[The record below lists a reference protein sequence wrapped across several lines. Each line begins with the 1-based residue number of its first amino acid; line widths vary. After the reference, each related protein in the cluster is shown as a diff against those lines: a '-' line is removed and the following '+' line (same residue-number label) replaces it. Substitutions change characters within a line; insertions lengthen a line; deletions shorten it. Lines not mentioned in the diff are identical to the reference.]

1 MIIIKGSEIMK
12 LEIGN
17 FYVKDV
23 LFGKETSYK
32 DGVITINKDDA
43 IAFIKEDEHIT
54 EVDIEIAKPG
64 ENVRIVPVKEAVEPR
79 VRPDGR
85 STFPGVTGE
94 LEACGSGRIHALK
107 GVSVLGVGMHYGSFG
122 DGLIDMGGEGAK
134 YTLFSQLINICIV
147 ADTDEEFE
155 RFEQQ
160 KKNRAIRWATHRF
173 AEYLGNIVKEMNPET
188 IDVFELDPILKRE
201 ENVSKLPSVVLVM
214 QPQSQM
220 EELGYNDLVYGWDM
234 NKYLPTFMHPNEVLD
249 GALISG
255 SFMPASSKW
264 STYDFQNFPTIK
276 ELYKEHGKSINF
288 LGVIM
293 SNLNVSLEQK
303 KRSSIF
309 VAQMAKSL
317 GADGAIVTEEGY
329 GNPDADYIMC
339 IRALEDVGVKTV
351 GISNECTGRDG
362 ASQPLVTLDEKADAL
377 VSTGNVSELIELPKA
392 DRVIGELEALARDG
406 LSGGWSYDEI
416 LGPSVRE
423 DGSII
428 MENNAMFCGDGISG
442 WSIKTMKEF

>member
-1 MIIIKGSEIMK
+1 MK

-17 FYVKDV
+17 FQVKDV
-23 LFGKETSYK
+23 VFGEKTMFNNGILS
-32 DGVITINKDDA
+32 INREEA
-43 IAFIKEDEHIT
+43 MAFIREDEHI
-54 EVDIEIAKPG
+54 VDLDLVIAKPG
-64 ENVRIVPVKEAVEPR
+64 ENTRIVPVKEAAEPR
-79 VRPDGR
+79 IRPDGR
-85 STFPGVTGE
+85 PVFPGVTGDI
-94 LEACGSGRIHALK
+94 EAAGSGRLHALK
-107 GVSVLGVGMHYGSFG
+107 GCSVLGVGKHYGSFG
-122 DGLIDMGGEGAK
+122 DGLIDMGGKGAK

-147 ADTDEEFE
+147 ADTDEESE

-160 KKNRAIRWATHRF
+160 KKNTAIRMATHRL
-173 AEYLGNIVKEMNPET
+173 AEYLGNTVKTLEPEEIET
-188 IDVFELDPILKRE
+188 FELDPVTKRLE
-201 ENVSKLPSVVLVM
+201 EINKLPSVVLVM

-234 NKYLPTFMHPNEVLD
+234 NKYVPTFMHPNEVLD

-264 STYDFQNFPTIK
+264 STYEFQNFPTIK
-276 ELYKEHGKSINF
+276 KLYEEHGKSINF
-288 LGVIM
+288 LGIIM

-303 KRSSIF
+303 KRSAVF

-339 IRALEDVGVKTV
+339 ITALEDVGVKTV

-362 ASQPLVTLDEKADAL
+362 ASQPLVTLDEKANAL
-377 VSTGNVSELIELPKA
+377 VSTGNVSQLIELPSA
-392 DRVIGELEALARDG
+392 DKVIGELQALARDG
-406 LSGGWSYDEI
+406 LSGGWAYDEI
-416 LGPSVRE
+416 LGSSVRE

>member
-1 MIIIKGSEIMK
+1 MK
-12 LEIGN
+12 LEMGN

-23 LFGKETSYK
+23 LFGEKTFYK
-32 DGVITINKDDA
+32 NGILSINKEEA
-43 IAFIKEDEHIT
+43 MTFIREDEHIINL
-54 EVDIEIAKPG
+54 DLEITKPG
-64 ENVRIVPVKEAVEPR
+64 ENTRIVPVKEAVEPR
-79 VRPDGR
+79 IRPDGR
-85 STFPGVTGE
+85 AVFPGVTGD
-94 LEACGSGRIHALK
+94 LEMAGEGRLHALK

-134 YTLFSQLINICIV
+134 YTLFSKLINICIV
-147 ADTDEEFE
+147 ADTDEEEE

-160 KKNRAIRWATHRF
+160 KKNTAIRMAAHKF
-173 AEYLGNIVKEMNPET
+173 AEYLGNTVKDLDPEELE
-188 IDVFELDPILKRE
+188 VFELEPITKRDDAIA
-201 ENVSKLPSVVLVM
+201 KLPSVVLVM

-234 NKYLPTFMHPNEVLD
+234 NKYVPSFMNPNEVLD

-264 STYDFQNFPTIK
+264 STYDFQNFPTIR

-303 KRSSIF
+303 KRSSVF
-309 VAQMAKSL
+309 VAQMAKSI

-339 IRALEDVGVKTV
+339 IAALEDVGVKTV

-362 ASQPLVTLDEKADAL
+362 GSQPLVTLDEKANAL
-377 VSTGNVSELIELPKA
+377 VSTGNVSQLIQLPPA
-392 DRVIGELEALARDG
+392 DRVIGELQALARDG
-406 LSGGWSYDEI
+406 LSGGWSFDEI
-416 LGPSVRE
+416 LGASVKE

-428 MENNAMFCGDGISG
+428 MENNAMFCGDMIAG
-442 WSIKTMKEF
+442 WSTKTMKEF

>member
-1 MIIIKGSEIMK
+1 MINKGGKQMK

-23 LFGKETSYK
+23 VFGEKTMFQ
-32 DGVITINKDDA
+32 DGILTINKQEAMD
-43 IAFIKEDEHIT
+43 FILEDEHIT
-54 EVDIEIAKPG
+54 KLDLFIAKPG
-64 ENVRIVPVKEAVEPR
+64 DNTRIVPVKEAVEPR

-85 STFPGVTGE
+85 AVFPGVTGE
-94 LEACGSGRIHALK
+94 LKSAGSGIVHALK
-107 GVSVLGVGMHYGSFG
+107 GCSVLGVGMHYGSFG

-134 YTLFSQLINICIV
+134 YTLFSQLINICLV
-147 ADTDEEFE
+147 ADTDEIEE

-160 KKNRAIRWATHRF
+160 KKNTAIRIGAHKF
-173 AEYLGNIVKEMNPET
+173 AEYLANAVKDLEPEK
-188 IDVFELDPILKRE
+188 VESFELDPLIKRDE
-201 ENVSKLPSVVLVM
+201 EVSKLPSVVLVM

-234 NKYLPTFMHPNEVLD
+234 NKYVPTFMHPNEVLD

-264 STYDFQNFPTIK
+264 STYDFQNFPTIR
-276 ELYKEHGKSINF
+276 ELYKEHGKTLNF

-303 KRSSIF
+303 NRSAIF

-317 GADGAIVTEEGY
+317 GVDGAIVTEEGY
-329 GNPDADYIMC
+329 GNPDADYILC
-339 IRALEDVGVKTV
+339 LAALEDVGVKTV

-362 ASQPLVTLDEKADAL
+362 ASQPLVTLDVKANAL
-377 VSTGNVSELIELPKA
+377 VSTGNVSQLIELPPA
-392 DRVIGELEALARDG
+392 DLVIGELASLARDG
-406 LSGGWSYDEI
+406 LSGGWAGDEI

-428 MENNAMFCGDGISG
+428 MENNAMFCGDRIAG
-442 WSIKTMKEF
+442 WSTKTMKEF

>member
-1 MIIIKGSEIMK
+1 MK
-12 LEIGN
+12 LEIGD
-17 FYVKDV
+17 FQVQDV
-23 LFGKETSYK
+23 QFGDKTMFK
-32 DGVITINKDDA
+32 NGVLSINKEEA
-43 IAFIKEDEHIT
+43 MAFIKEDEHIT
-54 EVDIEIAKPG
+54 DLDIIIAKPG
-64 ENVRIVPVKEAVEPR
+64 ENTRIVPVKEAVEPR
-79 VRPDGR
+79 TRPDGR
-85 STFPGVTGE
+85 VIFPGVTGE
-94 LEACGSGRIHALK
+94 VESAGSGVLYALK
-107 GVSVLGVGMHYGSFG
+107 GCSVLGVGMHYGSFG

-134 YTLFSQLINICIV
+134 YTLYSQLINICIV
-147 ADTDEEFE
+147 ADTDEVEE

-160 KKNRAIRWATHRF
+160 KKNTAIRMATHRF
-173 AEYLGNIVKEMNPET
+173 AEYLGATVKDLQPED
-188 IDVFELDPILKRE
+188 IESFELDPITKRTNE
-201 ENVSKLPSVVLVM
+201 VNNLPSVVLVM

-220 EELGYNDLVYGWDM
+220 EELGYNDQVYGWDM
-234 NKYLPTFMHPNEVLD
+234 NKYVPTFMNPNEVLD

-255 SFMPASSKW
+255 SFMPSSSKW

-303 KRSSIF
+303 KRSAIF

-329 GNPDADYIMC
+329 GNPDADYILC
-339 IRALEDVGVKTV
+339 ISALEDVGVKTV

-362 ASQPLVTLDEKADAL
+362 ASQPLVTLDIRANAL
-377 VSTGNVSELIELPKA
+377 VSTGNVSQLIELPPA
-392 DRVIGELEALARDG
+392 DKVIGELESLARDG

-416 LGPSVRE
+416 LGSSVRE

-428 MENNAMFCGDGISG
+428 MENNAMFCGDRIAG
-442 WSIKTMKEF
+442 WSTKTMKEF

>member
-1 MIIIKGSEIMK
+1 MK

-17 FYVKDV
+17 FHVKDV
-23 LFGKETSYK
+23 VFGEKTSFK
-32 DGVITINKDDA
+32 DGLLTINKDEAMD
-43 IAFIKEDEHIT
+43 FIREDEHIIKL
-54 EVDIEIAKPG
+54 DLEIAKPG
-64 ENVRIVPVKEAVEPR
+64 ENTRIVPVKEAVEPR
-79 VRPDGR
+79 IRPDGR
-85 STFPGVTGE
+85 PVFPGVTGE
-94 LEACGSGRIHALK
+94 VESTGDGRVHALK

-122 DGLIDMGGEGAK
+122 DGLIEMGGEGAK

-147 ADTDEEFE
+147 AHTDEEFE

-160 KKNRAIRWATHRF
+160 KKNHAIRMAAHRF
-173 AEYLGNIVKEMNPET
+173 AEYLGMTVKDMEPE
-188 IDVFELDPILKRE
+188 DVESFELDPITKRSSE
-201 ENVSKLPSVVLVM
+201 VNELPSVVLVM

-220 EELGYNDLVYGWDM
+220 EEIGYNDLVYGWDM
-234 NKYLPTFMHPNEVLD
+234 NKFVPTFMHPNEVLD
-249 GALISG
+249 GSIISG

-264 STYDFQNFPTIK
+264 ATYDFQNFPTIK

-293 SNLNVSLEQK
+293 SNLNVALEQK
-303 KRSSIF
+303 KRSAIF

-329 GNPDADYIMC
+329 GNPDADYILC
-339 IRALEDVGVKTV
+339 LAALEDVGVKTV

-362 ASQPLVTLDEKADAL
+362 ASQPLVTLDVKANAL
-377 VSTGNVSELIELPKA
+377 VSTGNVSEIIELPPA
-392 DRVIGELEALARDG
+392 DKVIGELESLARDG

-416 LGPSVRE
+416 LGASVRE

-428 MENNAMFCGDGISG
+428 MENNAMFCGDMIAG
-442 WSIKTMKEF
+442 WSTKTMKEF

>member
-1 MIIIKGSEIMK
+1 MK

-17 FYVKDV
+17 FQVKDV
-23 LFGKETSYK
+23 VFGEKTMFNNGILSIDKEE
-32 DGVITINKDDA
+32 A
-43 IAFIKEDEHIT
+43 MAFIREDEHI
-54 EVDIEIAKPG
+54 VDLDLVIAKPG
-64 ENVRIVPVKEAVEPR
+64 ENTRIVPVKEAAEPR
-79 VRPDGR
+79 IRPDGR
-85 STFPGVTGE
+85 PVFPGVTGDV
-94 LEACGSGRIHALK
+94 EAAGSGRLHALK
-107 GVSVLGVGMHYGSFG
+107 GCSVLGVGKHYGSFG
-122 DGLIDMGGEGAK
+122 DGLIDMGREGAK

-147 ADTDEEFE
+147 ADTDEESE

-160 KKNRAIRWATHRF
+160 KKNTAIRMATHRL
-173 AEYLGNIVKEMNPET
+173 AEYLGNTVKTLEPEEIET
-188 IDVFELDPILKRE
+188 FELDPVTKRLE
-201 ENVSKLPSVVLVM
+201 EINKLPSVVLVM

-234 NKYLPTFMHPNEVLD
+234 NKYVPTFMHPNEVLD

-264 STYDFQNFPTIK
+264 STYEFQNFTTIK
-276 ELYKEHGKSINF
+276 KLYEEHGKSINF
-288 LGVIM
+288 LGIIM

-303 KRSSIF
+303 KRSAVF

-339 IRALEDVGVKTV
+339 IAALEDVGVKTV

-362 ASQPLVTLDEKADAL
+362 ASQPLVTLDEKANAL
-377 VSTGNVSELIELPKA
+377 ISTGNVSQLIELPPA
-392 DRVIGELEALARDG
+392 DKVIGELQALARDG
-406 LSGGWSYDEI
+406 LSGGWAYDEI
-416 LGPSVRE
+416 LGSSVRE